1 VDDPGIDMLN
11 VASVSLVCLG
21 VVAFLYAGLRVRPGL
36 SLPLQRRALSFIALT
51 GLFFAAAQAMEW
63 APIPVDGSVGAW
75 PEAALALGR
84 LAAAAGLAL
93 CVLIAARTLRA
104 SELEEVG
111 PLRRAAD
118 IDSLTAVHNQYFFRR
133 AASRRVTQ
141 AREYGMPLSLA
152 VIDVDDFKAYNDA
165 FGHEAGNTVLRLVAG
180 VLRRSVR
187 AEDLVARYGGE
198 EFVVMMSC
206 GAGEA
211 AETMER
217 IRLGIEDRCS
227 PVGDEPVR
235 RQVTVSVGVA
245 SRSEEA
251 GTLETL
257 IEAADRT
264 MYRAKRSG
272 KNRVASAGE
281 AA

>member
-1 VDDPGIDMLN
+1 MDDPGIDMLN

-75 PEAALALGR
+75 PEAA
-84 LAAAAGLAL
+84 LAL